1 MDTALPNTVIQHKKR
16 KRIYV
21 LITVL
26 LVLLICIW
34 LVRFSFASTIKASAF
49 TTSTVEIGSIE
60 NTLSASG
67 QILPEFEEVI
77 TSPISASIRDV
88 IMDAGS
94 QVKAGQAILTL
105 DKTATQT
112 EYEKQKFQLESKRN
126 SIQQLKVEL
135 DKSFY
140 DIQSNN
146 DIKQLRINSLKA
158 AVEDAKRLYKAGGGT
173 KEDVEQEEL
182 NLKVAELEKKQLEN
196 EIKAKQKIMQLEIRE
211 SEIATAIQKNDLN
224 ALQRKLQ
231 MADIV
236 ANHAG
241 VITWVNK
248 NIGASIQ
255 EGESLARVADLSS
268 FKATGTISDSYLDQ
282 LHNSMPVIIR
292 ANDVQLRGIISNI
305 YPSVQ
310 NGVVS
315 FDIQFNDRN
324 SKQLRPDMKVDVYVI
339 TSANDH
345 AMRVANGPAFKGAST
360 QDIFVLKGDKAERR
374 KVHIG
379 MSNFDYVEIKD
390 KVKPGE
396 VVITSDMS
404 DYKNAKEINIKK

>member
-1 MDTALPNTVIQHKKR
+1 MVVA
-16 KRIYV
+16 
-21 LITVL
+21 VL
-26 LVLLICIW
+26 LVLIICIW

-67 QILPEFEEVI
+67 QILPEFEEVV
-77 TSPISASIRDV
+77 TSPISASIKDV
-88 IMDAGS
+88 ILDAGS
-94 QVKAGQAILTL
+94 EVRAGQAILTL
-105 DKTATQT
+105 DKIATQT

-173 KEDVEQEEL
+173 KEDVEQAEL

-196 EIKAKQKIMQLEIRE
+196 EIKVKQKTMQLEIRE
-211 SEIATAIQKNDLN
+211 SEIAAAIQENDLN

-241 VITWVNK
+241 VITWINK
-248 NIGASIQ
+248 NIGTSIQ

-282 LHNSMPVIIR
+282 LHNGMPVIIR
-292 ANDVQLRGIISNI
+292 ANDMQVNGKVSNI

-310 NGVVS
+310 NGIVS
-315 FDIQFNDRN
+315 FDIQLNERN
-324 SKQLRPDMKVDVYVI
+324 NKQLRPDMKVDVFLV
-339 TSANDH
+339 TAANNQ
-345 AMRVANGPAFKGAST
+345 AMRVANGAAFKGAST
-360 QDIFVLKGDKAERR
+360 QDIFVLKGEKAERR

-379 MSNFDYVEIKD
+379 MSNFDYIEIKD
-390 KVKPGE
+390 NVKPGE

-404 DYKNAKEINIKK
+404 DYKNVKEITIKK

>member
-1 MDTALPNTVIQHKKR
+1 MDTALPNTVIQQRKR
-16 KRIYV
+16 KRAYV
-21 LITVL
+21 VAVIVIII
-26 LVLLICIW
+26 LICIW
-34 LVRFSFASTIKASAF
+34 LVRFSFASTINSTAF
-49 TTSTVEIGSIE
+49 TTSKVEIGNIE
-60 NTLSASG
+60 NTLTASG

-77 TSPISASIRDV
+77 TSPISASIKDV
-88 IMDAGS
+88 LLDAGS

-112 EYEKQKFQLESKRN
+112 EFEKQKFGLESKRN

-140 DIQSNN
+140 DIRSNN
-146 DIKQLRINSLKA
+146 DIKQLRINSLHA

-173 KEDVEQEEL
+173 KEDVEQAEL
-182 NLKVAELEKKQLEN
+182 NLKVAELEKKQIEN
-196 EIKAKQKIMQLEIRE
+196 EIKAKQQTMQLQIRE
-211 SEIATAIQKNDLN
+211 SEIAAAIQENDLN

-255 EGESLARVADLSS
+255 EGESLARVADLNS
-268 FKATGTISDSYLDQ
+268 FKATGTISDTYLDQ
-282 LHNSMPVIIR
+282 LHNGLPVILR
-292 ANDVQLRGIISNI
+292 ANDIQVRGVISNI

-310 NGVVS
+310 NGIVS
-315 FDIQFNDRN
+315 FDIQLNDRSN
-324 SKQLRPDMKVDVYVI
+324 KQLRPDMKVDVYVV
-339 TSANDH
+339 TAANNH
-345 AMRVANGPAFKGAST
+345 VMRVANGAAFKGATT
-360 QDIFVLKGDKAERR
+360 QDIFVLKEGKAERR

-379 MSNFDYVEIKD
+379 LSNFDYVELKD
-390 KVKPGE
+390 NVKLGE

-404 DYKNAKEINIKK
+404 DYKNAKEITIKK

>member
-1 MDTALPNTVIQHKKR
+1 M
-16 KRIYV
+16 YV
-21 LITVL
+21 VVAIL
-26 LVLLICIW
+26 LVLIICIW
-34 LVRFSFASTIKASAF
+34 LVRISFASTIKASAF
-49 TTSTVEIGSIE
+49 TISTVEVGSIE

-77 TSPISASIRDV
+77 TSPISASIKDV
-88 IMDAGS
+88 LLDEGS
-94 QVKAGQAILTL
+94 AVKAGQAILTL
-105 DKTATQT
+105 DKTATQI

-126 SIQQLKVEL
+126 SIKQLKVEL

-146 DIKQLRINSLKA
+146 DIKQLRINSLNA
-158 AVEDAKRLYKAGGGT
+158 AVENAKRLYKAGGGT
-173 KEDVEQEEL
+173 KEDVEQAAL

-196 EIKAKQKIMQLEIRE
+196 EIKAKQQTMQLEIRE
-211 SEIATAIQKNDLN
+211 SELAAAIQENDLN
-224 ALQRKLQ
+224 AMQRKLQ

-236 ANHAG
+236 ANRAG

-282 LHNSMPVIIR
+282 LHKGMPVIIR
-292 ANDVQLRGIISNI
+292 ANDMEARGAINNI

-315 FDIQFNDRN
+315 FDIQLNDRSN
-324 SKQLRPDMKVDVYVI
+324 KQLRPDMKVDVYIV
-339 TSANDH
+339 TDANNH
-345 AMRVANGPAFKGAST
+345 AMRVANGPAFRGAST

-390 KVKPGE
+390 NVKPGE
-396 VVITSDMS
+396 VVITSDMG
-404 DYKNAKEINIKK
+404 DYKNAQEITIKK

>member
-1 MDTALPNTVIQHKKR
+1 MDTALPNTVIQQRNRKKV
-16 KRIYV
+16 YLV
-21 LITVL
+21 VDVL
-26 LVLLICIW
+26 LVLSICIW
-34 LVRFSFASTIKASAF
+34 LVRFSFASTISRSAF
-49 TTSTVEIGSIE
+49 TTSTVEVGSIE
-60 NTLSASG
+60 NTLTASG

-77 TSPISASIRDV
+77 TSPISASIQNV
-88 IMDAGS
+88 LLDAGS
-94 QVKAGQAILTL
+94 AVKAGQAILTL

-140 DIQSNN
+140 DIKSNN

-173 KEDVEQEEL
+173 KEDVERAEL
-182 NLKVAELEKKQLEN
+182 DLKVAELEKKQLEN
-196 EIKAKQKIMQLEIRE
+196 EIKAKQKTMQLEIRE
-211 SEIATAIQKNDLN
+211 SEIAAAIQENDLN
-224 ALQRKLQ
+224 ALGRKLQ

-248 NIGASIQ
+248 NIGVSIQ

-268 FKATGTISDSYLDQ
+268 FKANGTISDTYLDQ
-282 LHNSMPVIIR
+282 LHNGMPVIIR
-292 ANDVQLRGIISNI
+292 ANDMEVRGIISTI

-310 NGVVS
+310 NGIVS
-315 FDIQFNDRN
+315 FDIQLNDRN
-324 SKQLRPDMKVDVYVI
+324 NKQLRPDMKVDVYVV
-339 TSANDH
+339 TAANNH
-345 AMRVANGPAFKGAST
+345 TMRVANGAAFKGAPM

-374 KVHIG
+374 TVHIG

-390 KVKPGE
+390 NVQPGD

-404 DYKNAKEINIKK
+404 DYKNAKEITIKK

>member
-1 MDTALPNTVIQHKKR
+1 MDTALPTTVIQQRKR
-16 KRIYV
+16 KSIYIG
-21 LITVL
+21 ITVL

-34 LVRFSFASTIKASAF
+34 LVRFSFASTIKESAF
-49 TTSTVEIGSIE
+49 TTSTVETGSIE

-77 TSPISASIRDV
+77 TSPISASVKDV
-88 IMDAGS
+88 LLDAGS

-126 SIQQLKVEL
+126 SIQKLKVEL

-146 DIKQLRINSLKA
+146 DIKQLRINNLKA
-158 AVEDAKRLYKAGGGT
+158 AVENARRLYKAGGGT
-173 KEDVEQEEL
+173 KEDVEQAEL
-182 NLKVAELEKKQLEN
+182 DLKVAELEKQQLEN
-196 EIKAKQKIMQLEIRE
+196 EIKAKQKTMQLEMRE
-211 SEIATAIQKNDLN
+211 SEIMAAIQENDLN
-224 ALQRKLQ
+224 ALQRKLK

-282 LHNSMPVIIR
+282 LHNGMPVIIK
-292 ANDVQLRGIISNI
+292 ANDVQVRGTINNI

-315 FDIQFNDRN
+315 FDIQLNDRN
-324 SKQLRPDMKVDVYVI
+324 NKQLRPDMKVDVYII
-339 TSANDH
+339 TDANNH
-345 AMRVANGPAFKGAST
+345 IMRVANGPAFKGAST
-360 QDIFVLKGDKAERR
+360 QDIFVLKGGKAERR

-390 KVKPGE
+390 NVKPGE

-404 DYKNAKEINIKK
+404 DYKNAKEITIKK

>member
-1 MDTALPNTVIQHKKR
+1 MDTAIPKTVIQHQKR
-16 KRIYV
+16 KRVYI
-21 LITVL
+21 IAAL
-26 LVLLICIW
+26 LLAMVICIW
-34 LVRFSFASTIKASAF
+34 LVRISFASTIQPSSF

-60 NTLSASG
+60 NTLTASG

-77 TSPISASIRDV
+77 TSPISASIQDV
-88 IMDAGS
+88 LLDAGS
-94 QVKAGQAILTL
+94 AVKAGQAILTL
-105 DKTATQT
+105 DKSATQT

-140 DIQSNN
+140 DLQSNN
-146 DIKQLRINSLKA
+146 NIKQLRINSLKA

-173 KEDVEQEEL
+173 KEDVEQAEL
-182 NLKVAELEKKQLEN
+182 NLQVAELEKKQLEN
-196 EIKAKQKIMQLEIRE
+196 EIKAKQKTMQLEIRE
-211 SEIATAIQKNDLN
+211 SEIAAAIQENDLN

-255 EGESLARVADLSS
+255 EGESLARVADLNS

-282 LHNSMPVIIR
+282 LHNGMPVIIR
-292 ANDVQLRGIISNI
+292 ANDVEVRGVISNI

-310 NGVVS
+310 NGIVS
-315 FDIQFNDRN
+315 FDIQLNERSN
-324 SKQLRPDMKVDVYVI
+324 KQLRPDMKVDVYVV
-339 TSANDH
+339 TAANNH
-345 AMRVANGPAFKGAST
+345 TMRVANGAAFKGATT
-360 QDIFVLKGDKAERR
+360 QDIFVLNGNKAERR

-390 KVKPGE
+390 NVKPGD

-404 DYKNAKEINIKK
+404 DYKNAKEITIKK